1 MELYWKRTGESGGVE
16 YGLVYEKRGSNYN
29 DVQDEMILW
38 AEYIKQPGQTLR
50 QALHLESDD
59 KLTELK
65 REDRGRYI
73 FL

>member
-1 MELYWKRTGESGGVE
+1 MELYWKRTGESGGTE
-16 YGLVYEKRGSNYN
+16 YGLVYEKCESNYN
-29 DVQDEMILW
+29 DMQDEMILW
-38 AEYIKQPGQTLR
+38 AEYIKQPRQTLR